1 MTSHSS
7 KVITT
12 QGDPDFASMYK
23 LFQLVMDNE
32 LDLPFKTKRSSTHL
46 KSKAQSKERSN
57 GRKEV
62 TKEKLVIGKKNNRL
76 SPEEYKDSDLK
87 VMWDKRK
94 LKKKRAR
101 QRKRLIKQGKSVDRY
116 V

>member
-12 QGDPDFASMYK
+12 QGHPDFASMYK
-23 LFQLVMDNE
+23 LIQLVMANE
-32 LDLPFKTKRSSTHL
+32 LDLPFKTKRRSTHL

-62 TKEKLVIGKKNNRL
+62 TKEKLVIEKK
-76 SPEEYKDSDLK
+76 
-87 VMWDKRK
+87 
-94 LKKKRAR
+94 
-101 QRKRLIKQGKSVDRY
+101 
-116 V
+116 